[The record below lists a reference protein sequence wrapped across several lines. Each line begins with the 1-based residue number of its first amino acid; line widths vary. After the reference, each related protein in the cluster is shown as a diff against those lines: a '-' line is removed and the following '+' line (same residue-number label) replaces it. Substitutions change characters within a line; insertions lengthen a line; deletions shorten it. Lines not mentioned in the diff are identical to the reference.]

1 VRQILISLALACL
14 SCESVPSEP
23 PADLLLRGGRIY
35 TLSAAQEWAEAVAIR
50 GDKIAAVGGSA
61 ELDRIVGPKTA
72 VIDLGGKLVLPGFI
86 DSHIHFLEGA
96 LQIHHAK
103 LDEARSLQEMLDLVK
118 AYADRNLGLAW
129 IQGMGWN
136 YTYVEGGRLPT
147 RQDLDAVLSDR
158 PAYLQAYDGHTAWVN
173 SKALEVAAVTRHS
186 KPQGYGEVVKDPL
199 TGDLTGVFKEQG
211 AMELVRRAIPQPSR
225 QDKLAALQR
234 ALGEALAH
242 GLTSIQIA
250 HGSPTFDP
258 SPKYAPDELDL
269 YEELERRGEL
279 PLRVYFAMS
288 VSRQTK
294 AEELEQF
301 ARLKARLPGPRL
313 KAGAVKIVM
322 DGVIESHTAG
332 MLEPYADDPSTSG
345 NPDYSQAEIDR
356 LIADL
361 DRRGFHIFTHAIG
374 DRSVRMV
381 LDAYQRAAANNPPLP
396 RRHRIEHIEVVSEED
411 VPRFASLGVIAS
423 MQPYHASPDITG
435 VWARNLGK
443 KRLARAFA
451 WKSLRQAGAR
461 LVHGSDWPVVTLD
474 PLVGLHA
481 AVTREDLDGKPAG
494 GWIPEQRLTLAEAVR
509 GYTADAAY
517 ASFEEDLKGTLEV
530 GKQADLVVL
539 SDDLFQIL
547 ARRIPEA
554 EVLMTLVG
562 GRAAYTSP
570 RFGELGGA
578 KK

>member
-1 VRQILISLALACL
+1 MRPIFIFLALAGL
-14 SCESVPSEP
+14 SCQSVPSEP
-23 PADLLLRGGRIY
+23 PADLVLRAGRIY
-35 TLSAAQEWAEAVAIR
+35 TVGAAQEWVEALAIR
-50 GDKIAAVGGSA
+50 GEKIAAVGRNA
-61 ELDRIVGPKTA
+61 EVDRITGPKTA
-72 VIDLGGKLVLPGFI
+72 VIDLGGKLVLPGLI
-86 DSHIHFLEGA
+86 DSHIHLLEGA
-96 LQIHHAK
+96 LQLHHVK

-118 AYADRNLGLAW
+118 AYAEKNPDLPW
-129 IQGMGWN
+129 IQGMGWI
-136 YTYVEGGRLPT
+136 YAYVEGGRLPT

-173 SKALEVAAVTRHS
+173 SKALEVAGVTRRS
-186 KPQGYGEVVKDPL
+186 KPQGYGEVVKDPR

-211 AMELVRRAIPQPSR
+211 AMELVRRAIPQASR

-294 AEELEQF
+294 AEELERF

-332 MLEPYADDPSTSG
+332 LLQPYADDPSTSG
-345 NPDYSQAEIDR
+345 NPDYTQAEIDR

-361 DRRGFHIFTHAIG
+361 DRRGFQIFTHAIG

-381 LDAYQRAAANNPPLP
+381 LDAYQKAAANNPKHP

-411 VPRFASLGVIAS
+411 IPRFSSLGVIAS

-435 VWARNLGK
+435 VWARNVGA
-443 KRLARAFA
+443 KRVARAFA

-481 AVTREDLDGKPAG
+481 AVTREDLDGKPSG

-517 ASFEEDLKGTLEV
+517 GSFEEELKGSLEV
-530 GKQADLVVL
+530 GKLADLVVL

-547 ARRIPEA
+547 PRRIPEA
-554 EVLMTLVG
+554 EVLLTLVG
-562 GRAAYTSP
+562 GKPAYTSP
-570 RFGELGGA
+570 RFSGLGA
-578 KK
+578 TKK